1 MLGIE
6 DGWVVLAYVLCV
18 FSALL
23 CVVYGA
29 LNWNKGEEP
38 VTAEDV
44 EWAKEE
50 KEELEE
56 TL

>member
-18 FSALL
+18 LSSAL

-29 LNWNKGEEP
+29 VNWNRGEEP
-38 VTAEDV
+38 VTQEDV
-44 EWAKEE
+44 EWAREE
-50 KEELEE
+50 KEEEE
-56 TL
+56 VL